1 MTIGERV
8 RAVAGVP
15 ILLLALAL
23 WPRTANAQQADQAM
37 DSQTIRGPA
46 GLSIDVRGG
55 LGLASGAL
63 AKLTGGAGTYAGGGL
78 AYHITPIVALRG
90 DVSAE
95 FLDQGQVGPPP
106 SGITMPPM
114 RLINF
119 GGGFEFDF
127 RQSDL
132 DKPPLVGMLFIGA
145 GVTNVH
151 ASSGFLPVGPVTD
164 SVSNFNKTYLS
175 FHGGLGFGYQA
186 TQILTLFIR
195 AETYVVFARDADTAV
210 FSEVAPALGKFN
222 RFWEHP
228 LSVGVSLSTR

>member
-1 MTIGERV
+1 ML
-8 RAVAGVP
+8 AGLTA
-15 ILLLALAL
+15 LLLPLAA
-23 WPRTANAQQADQAM
+23 WPGLASAQQGTY
-37 DSQTIRGPA
+37 SQPVRGPA

-63 AKLTGGAGTYAGGGL
+63 SKLTGGAGTYAGGGL
-78 AYHITPIVALRG
+78 AYHFSRHVALRG

-106 SGITMPPM
+106 NGVTMPPM
-114 RLINF
+114 RMINF
-119 GGGFEFDF
+119 GGAFEFDF
-127 RQSDL
+127 QQTDL
-132 DKPPLVGMLFIGA
+132 EKPPLVGLIFIGA

-164 SVSNFNKTYLS
+164 SVSNFDKTYLS

-186 TQILTLFIR
+186 TRAVMLFLR
-195 AETYVVFARDADTAV
+195 AETWLVFARDADTAV
-210 FSEVAPALGKFN
+210 FTEVAPALGKFN

-228 LSVGVSLSTR
+228 LSVGVSVSTG